1 MVLLNM
7 GLVIN
12 QKKKQSFASEYE
24 YYYPKY
30 FQNLI
35 VKR

>member
-12 QKKKQSFASEYE
+12 QKKKQSFASEY
-24 YYYPKY
+24 YYPKY